1 VVLAVGLSRRTGHA
15 IVPGALPRAVALSVV
30 VGGAGWW
37 VASVLDPSG
46 RVANAVLCTVIVL
59 VGGALYLL
67 GVRVTGG
74 RIERRRIVE
83 PDVPGLEPDSAEV
96 EA

>member
-1 VVLAVGLSRRTGHA
+1 MTTSATNPHYF
-15 IVPGALPRAVALSVV
+15 
-30 VGGAGWW
+30 
-37 VASVLDPSG
+37 LDPSG
-46 RVANAVLCTVIVL
+46 RVANAAMCIGIVA

-74 RIERRRIVE
+74 RMERRRIEE
-83 PDVPGLEPDSAEV
+83 PDVPDLEPDSAEV

>member
-1 VVLAVGLSRRTGHA
+1 
-15 IVPGALPRAVALSVV
+15 VALSAVI
-30 VGGAGWW
+30 GGAGWW

-46 RVANAVLCTVIVL
+46 RVANALMCTGIVAA
-59 VGGALYLL
+59 GGVLYLL

-74 RIERRRIVE
+74 RMERRRIEE
-83 PDVPGLEPDSAEV
+83 PDVPDLEPDSAEV

>member
-1 VVLAVGLSRRTGHA
+1 
-15 IVPGALPRAVALSVV
+15 VALSVV
-30 VGGAGWW
+30 IGGAGWW
-37 VASVLDPSG
+37 VASALDPSG
-46 RVANAVLCTVIVL
+46 RIANAVLCTVIVL

-74 RIERRRIVE
+74 RVERRRIVE
-83 PDVPGLEPDSAEV
+83 PDVPDLEPDSAEV

>member
-1 VVLAVGLSRRTGHA
+1 
-15 IVPGALPRAVALSVV
+15 VALSVI

-37 VASVLDPSG
+37 VATLLDPSG
-46 RVANAVLCTVIVL
+46 RVANAVLCAVTVL

-74 RIERRRIVE
+74 RVERRRIVE
-83 PDVPGLEPDSAEV
+83 PDVTDLEPDSAEV
-96 EA
+96 DA